1 MKQVILFSELESKGA
16 RRTAW
21 RLSKQGNLV
30 YALAGKGE
38 DTKEQGIYYLETD
51 RGSEEDIRKA
61 ISRIPEN
68 YLDLLV
74 ISAGKHC
81 AGDKTITEPHD
92 YEELLR
98 VLNENVVSAFLTVNA
113 ALPLLRAGK
122 GKRIAVLTEEKSSI
136 NLHRGEEDYGYQMSL
151 ASLNMME
158 RILFNALRP
167 EGFTFRNYAESE
179 ISGGMG
185 ADLYLQSNLCYDAND
200 AYIHSDE
207 NRLVMR
213 NAKLCELPW

>member
-38 DTKEQGIYYLETD
+38 DIKEQGIFY
-51 RGSEEDIRKA
+51 
-61 ISRIPEN
+61 
-68 YLDLLV
+68 
-74 ISAGKHC
+74 
-81 AGDKTITEPHD
+81 
-92 YEELLR
+92 
-98 VLNENVVSAFLTVNA
+98 VVSAFSTVNA

-136 NLHRGEEDYGYQMSL
+136 NLHRGEDDYAYQMSL

-179 ISGGMG
+179 VLGGMD
-185 ADLYLQSNLCYDAND
+185 AELYFQSNLCYDAND

-213 NAKLCELPW
+213 NAQLCELPW